1 MNIIQDCTQ
10 FAERHRGKHR
20 TSGPH
25 WSLIIRF
32 VKLFDYAARLEMALQ
47 EIAERAGTSK
57 NADWARRRALEA
69 LKEEVEK

>member
-1 MNIIQDCTQ
+1 MNIIEDCTQ

-32 VKLFDYAARLEMALQ
+32 VKLYDYAARLEMALK

-69 LKEEVEK
+69 LKEEVEG